1 MNHLKGLAIAAA
13 MAAALLVIA
22 GTGSAS
28 ATVICKTKASPC
40 ASPYTKGT
48 VFNAVLT
55 PGTTAVFKAGFMTI
69 ECTEGSGSVEMTNNG
84 SATET
89 VKGITKTLSF
99 GGCNAEFKVLK
110 TGTGEIHWTSKT
122 NGSFTG
128 EGMEVT
134 GSALGVDCIYGGKIT
149 SGITLN
155 GGEKPTISINA
166 KVPKISGSFLCSDP
180 GTMTASLTV
189 TEPTPLYVLSS

>member
-13 MAAALLVIA
+13 MAIALIALAA
-22 GTGSAS
+22 TGSAS

-40 ASPYTKGT
+40 GSPYTKGT
-48 VFNAVLT
+48 VFKSVLT
-55 PGTTAVFKAGFMTI
+55 PGTKAVFKAGFMTI
-69 ECTEGSGSVEMTNNG
+69 ECTEGSGSVEMTSNG
-84 SATET
+84 GATET
-89 VKGITKTLSF
+89 VKGNTKTLSF

-110 TGTGEIHWTSKT
+110 TGTGEIHWTSGT
-122 NGSFTG
+122 NGTFTA

-134 GSALGVDCIYGGKIT
+134 GSALGVDCVYGGKIS

-155 GGEKPTISINA
+155 GGASPTITINA
-166 KVPKISGSFLCSDP
+166 KVPLISGGFLCSNP

-189 TEPTPLYVLSS
+189 TEPTPLYVLGS

>member
-1 MNHLKGLAIAAA
+1 MNYLKGLALAAA
-13 MAAALLVIA
+13 MAAVFVVFGA
-22 GTGSAS
+22 GTAS
-28 ATVICKTKASPC
+28 ATVVCKTSTSPC
-40 ASPYTKGT
+40 SSPYLKGT
-48 VFNAVLT
+48 VFKSILT

-69 ECTEGSGSVEMTNNG
+69 ECTEGSGSVETTTNG

-89 VKGITKTLSF
+89 VKGVTKTLSF

-122 NGSFTG
+122 NGTFTA

-134 GSALGVDCIYGGKIT
+134 GSALGVDCVYGGAIN

-155 GGEKPTISINA
+155 GGTKPTISINA
-166 KVPKISGSFLCSDP
+166 KVPLISGGFLCANP

-189 TEPTPLYVLSS
+189 TDPTPLYVLAN

>member
-1 MNHLKGLAIAAA
+1 MKFLKGLALAAA
-13 MAAALLVIA
+13 MAAVFVVFGA
-22 GTGSAS
+22 GTAS
-28 ATVICKTKASPC
+28 ATVICKTSTSPC
-40 ASPYTKGT
+40 GSPYLKGT
-48 VFNAVLT
+48 VFNATLT

-69 ECTEGSGSVEMTNNG
+69 ECTEGSGSVEMTTSG

-89 VKGITKTLSF
+89 VKGNTKTLSF

-122 NGSFTG
+122 NGTFTA

-134 GSALGVDCIYGGKIT
+134 GSAFGVDCVYGGKIT

-155 GGEKPTISINA
+155 GGTKPTITINA
-166 KVPKISGSFLCSDP
+166 KVPLISGGFLCANP
-180 GTMTASLTV
+180 GAMTASLTV
-189 TEPTPLYVLSS
+189 TNPTPLYVLPS

>member
-1 MNHLKGLAIAAA
+1 MRYLKGLAVAAA
-13 MAAALLVIA
+13 MVAVLVVFGA
-22 GTGSAS
+22 GTAS
-28 ATVICKTKASPC
+28 ATVICKTKTSPC
-40 ASPYTKGT
+40 GSPYTKGT

-55 PGTTAVFKAGFMTI
+55 PGTTAVLKAGFMTI
-69 ECTEGSGSVEMTNNG
+69 ECTEGSGSVEMTTSG

-89 VKGITKTLSF
+89 VKGNTKTLTF

-122 NGSFTG
+122 SGSFTA

-134 GSALGVDCIYGGKIT
+134 GSALGVDCVYGGKIS

-166 KVPKISGSFLCSDP
+166 KVPLISGGFLCANP

-189 TEPTPLYVLSS
+189 TEPTPLYVLAS

>member
-1 MNHLKGLAIAAA
+1 MKYMKGLALAGVV
-13 MAAALLVIA
+13 AAALLIVGA
-22 GTGSAS
+22 GSAS
-28 ATVICKTKASPC
+28 ATVICKTKTSPC
-40 ASPYTKGT
+40 SSPYTKGT

-55 PGTTAVFKAGFMTI
+55 PGTTAVFKAGFTTI

-89 VKGITKTLSF
+89 VHGNTKTLTF

-122 NGSFTG
+122 NGNFTA

-134 GSALGVDCIYGGKIT
+134 GSSLGVDCVYGGAIT

-155 GGEKPTISINA
+155 GGESPTIAINA
-166 KVPKISGSFLCSDP
+166 KVPLISGGFLCANP

-189 TEPTPLYVLSS
+189 TAPTPLYVLAS

>member
-1 MNHLKGLAIAAA
+1 MKYLKGLAVAAA
-13 MAAALLVIA
+13 MAAVFVVFAA
-22 GTGSAS
+22 GTAS
-28 ATVICKTKASPC
+28 ATVVCKTKTSPC
-40 ASPYTKGT
+40 GSPYPKGT
-48 VFNAVLT
+48 LFQSVLT

-69 ECTEGSGSVEMTNNG
+69 ECTEGSGSVETTSNG

-89 VKGITKTLSF
+89 VTGITKTLTF
-99 GGCNAEFKVLK
+99 GGCNAVFNVLK

-122 NGSFTG
+122 NGTFTA

-134 GSALGVDCIYGGKIT
+134 GSALGVDCVYGGKIS

-155 GGEKPTISINA
+155 GGEKPTISMNA
-166 KVPKISGSFLCSDP
+166 KVPLISGGFLCANP

-189 TEPTPLYVLSS
+189 TEPTPLYVLAS

>member
-1 MNHLKGLAIAAA
+1 MNYLKGLAVAAA
-13 MAAALLVIA
+13 MAAVFVVFGA
-22 GTGSAS
+22 GTAS
-28 ATVICKTKASPC
+28 ATVICKTKTSPC
-40 ASPYTKGT
+40 TSLYPKGT
-48 VFNAVLT
+48 LFKGTLT
-55 PGTTAVFKAGFMTI
+55 PGTTAVFKAGFATI
-69 ECTEGSGSVEMTNNG
+69 ECSEGDGSIESTSTG

-89 VKGITKTLSF
+89 VKGVTKTLNF
-99 GGCNAEFKVLK
+99 GGCNGEINVLK
-110 TGTGEIHWTSKT
+110 TGSGEIHWTSKT
-122 NGSFTG
+122 NGTFTA
-128 EGMEVT
+128 EGMEIT
-134 GSALGVDCIYGGKIT
+134 ATTLGVHCVYGGKIT